1 MRFFCKSFYLRLPL
15 VLLAA
20 SLFCWAQSGLIE
32 SPMAAAADS
41 GKQNL
46 HIGPGDELEITIF
59 SASDLSAHGR
69 VDNDGNIFIPLLGS
83 VHVAGMTSTE
93 AGQAI
98 AENLQQ
104 KNILNHPQVSVFV
117 KEYTAGQIS
126 VVGEV
131 NKPGVYSALGA
142 HRLLDI
148 LQTAG
153 GLTDKAG
160 NSITISHRGTA
171 DLTTIEFPKD
181 PVAMANNNLELQPGD
196 TVIVPKAGIVYVL
209 GEVYRPGGY
218 ASNSSG
224 GFTVLQV
231 MAAAGGPTHLASE
244 GKTTMM
250 RRNTNGLQEIPVPL
264 GKMLRGK
271 QADIAVQPN
280 DILYVPSSKVKS
292 VLSMGEIVA
301 LTSQAAVYRI
311 P

>member
-1 MRFFCKSFYLRLPL
+1 VISLFRKSFSVRILL
-15 VLLAA
+15 VLFTAT
-20 SLFCWAQSGLIE
+20 LFSSAQSTPAE
-32 SPMAAAADS
+32 SPAKNADN
-41 GKQNL
+41 GKQTFR
-46 HIGPGDELEITIF
+46 IASRDELEITIF
-59 SASDLSAHGR
+59 AASDLSAHGR
-69 VDNDGNIFIPLLGS
+69 VDNDGNIVLPLLGS
-83 VHVAGMTSTE
+83 VHVAGMTSAE

-98 AENLQQ
+98 ASELQQ
-104 KNILNHPQVSVFV
+104 KNILNHPQVAVFV

-131 NKPGVYSALGA
+131 NKPGVYSALGP

-160 NSITISHRGTA
+160 NSITISHRGTS
-171 DLTTIEFPKD
+171 DLTTIEFPRD
-181 PVAMANNNLELQPGD
+181 ASSMAHNNVELQPGD

-250 RRNTNGLQEIPVPL
+250 RRSPNGLQEIPVPL

-271 QADIAVQPN
+271 QADIAVQPD
-280 DILYVPSSKVKS
+280 DILYVPSSRVKS
-292 VLSMGEIVA
+292 VLSLGEILA